1 MYKPMMFEQIM
12 IEQCSPTMA
21 GLKTGNLFVCPYEN
35 KCKLNCNIRKL
46 NMLAVP
52 KGVRIVP
59 LKFSKNRAL
68 IYMYRPEKLAHDLKD
83 PLAAQILD
91 ERDYPV
97 CDTELCVSEMLRRL
111 REEEEFPHEVG
122 LFLGYP
128 PEDVH
133 GFMTY
138 GPHGAKCVGT
148 WRVYGD
154 EEKAKE
160 RFALYKK
167 CTEHY
172 LKAYRKNASFDK
184 LVVKSTKNAK

>member
-1 MYKPMMFEQIM
+1 MPEEFVIRN
-12 IEQCSPTMA
+12 CSPTMA
-21 GLKTGNLFVCPYEN
+21 GLKTGNLFTCPKEDGQG
-35 KCKLNCNIRKL
+35 IRESL
-46 NMLAVP
+46 RDFNRRMVP
-52 KGVRIVP
+52 RGVRILPVKEVGGRT
-59 LKFSKNRAL
+59 LL
-68 IYMYRPEKLAHDLKD
+68 YMYRPEKLARDLKD

-97 CDTELCVSEMLRRL
+97 RDTELCVSEMLRRL

-154 EEKAKE
+154 EEAAKE

-172 LKAYRKNASFDK
+172 LKAYRRNASFDK